1 MDVTRHINGVLADEP
16 SGSYWTEM
24 SFIISATDVDTGE
37 KLHYKLQQW
46 GEQVGGNI
54 IFRIWDV

>member
-1 MDVTRHINGVLADEP
+1 MSLLGL
-16 SGSYWTEM
+16 TELRCPLSSQLLM